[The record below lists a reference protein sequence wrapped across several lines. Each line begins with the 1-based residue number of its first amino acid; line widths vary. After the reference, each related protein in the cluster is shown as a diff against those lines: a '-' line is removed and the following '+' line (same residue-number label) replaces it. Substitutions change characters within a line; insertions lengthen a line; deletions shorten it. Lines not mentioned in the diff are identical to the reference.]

1 MISRVTM
8 LDGKNSLSRK
18 KKEREKERYSAQ
30 DLSCATCSIYS
41 KGERGKK
48 RKREGEK
55 SRIVRPKI
63 YTPNENTTGTTYR
76 RNKNTCTVRLND
88 ASAILRKRNY
98 WRRIFIFLGSSVN
111 KNFPRR
117 DSFDELLDGNI
128 KFNKQEGKSTQTREL
143 MYKNIE
149 AYFMTDL
156 ISI

>member
-18 KKEREKERYSAQ
+18 KKRERERTIF
-30 DLSCATCSIYS
+30 CAGFILRNLFYLF
-41 KGERGKK
+41 ERGEGEK
-48 RKREGEK
+48 REREGEK

>member
-18 KKEREKERYSAQ
+18 KKERENDILRRIYLAQ
-30 DLSCATCSIYS
+30 LVLFIR
-41 KGERGKK
+41 KGGGEK
-48 RKREGEK
+48 REREGEK

>member
-18 KKEREKERYSAQ
+18 KKERENDILRRIYLAQ
-30 DLSCATCSIYS
+30 LVLFIR
-41 KGERGKK
+41 KGEGEK
-48 RKREGEK
+48 REREGEK